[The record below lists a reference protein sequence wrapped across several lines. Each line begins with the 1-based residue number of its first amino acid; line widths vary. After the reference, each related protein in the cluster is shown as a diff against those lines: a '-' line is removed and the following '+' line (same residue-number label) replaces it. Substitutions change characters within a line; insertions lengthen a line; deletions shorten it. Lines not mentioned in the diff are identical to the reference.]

1 MSKKIKFEYRRKREG
16 KTNYK
21 RRLALLK
28 SRKDRLVI
36 RKTNNYLIAQ
46 IVRYEP
52 DGDKVL
58 VSANSKELQK
68 LGWKNSCKNIPA
80 SYLTGLILGKKAS
93 EKKIKEAIVD
103 LGLQTPIKG
112 SRLYSLIK
120 GVVDSGM
127 SVPASEDVF
136 PPKERLTGSHI
147 SDKISKEFETLKN
160 KLAK

>member
-1 MSKKIKFEYRRKREG
+1 MNKKIKFEYRRKREG

-80 SYLTGLILGKKAS
+80 SYLTVLILGKKAS

-147 SDKISKEFETLKN
+147 SDKYQKSLKR
-160 KLAK
+160 